1 MEKIIVGIAVF
12 ISSLIFAQNKDQNLY
27 DGVTSFDEKNYIQS
41 ESDFRISQ
49 SKNKAQKATAEY
61 NLGNSIYRQNNPGEA
76 KYKFYNS
83 IEVAKSKEEK
93 HRAYHNLGNAFML
106 EENYQDA
113 VTAYKNALRN
123 NPYDEETRYNYALAK
138 QKLKENPPQGN
149 NDKDKKG
156 GNDKNDQQNQKEN
169 QDKDKGEN
177 KDKQDKGNDKDK
189 KENDKGENEKDKQDK
204 GNDKKDKG
212 EGDDKENN
220 QKPQPKPSGANK
232 QQIENLLEAVNNAEK
247 KIQDKINAQKVKAQP
262 ATNDKDW

>member
-1 MEKIIVGIAVF
+1 MNKIITYLILL
-12 ISSLIFAQNKDQNLY
+12 ISSWVFAQNKDQNLY
-27 DGVTSFDEKNYIQS
+27 DGTVSFDDNKYIES
-41 ESDFRISQ
+41 ESNFRVSQ
-49 SKNKAQKATAEY
+49 SKNKEQKATAQY

-76 KYKFYNS
+76 KYKFYNAV
-83 IEVAKSKEEK
+83 EAAQTKEEK

-156 GNDKNDQQNQKEN
+156 GNDKNDQQNQKQN
-169 QDKDKGEN
+169 QDKDKGDN
-177 KDKQDKGNDKDK
+177 KDKQDKGKDQDK
-189 KENDKGENEKDKQDK
+189 KENDKGDNEKDKKEDGKDKEDK
-204 GNDKKDKG
+204 GKG
-212 EGDDKENN
+212 EDKEDQ

>member
-1 MEKIIVGIAVF
+1 MEKIIVGIAIL
-12 ISSLIFAQNKDQNLY
+12 ISSLVFAQNKDQKLY
-27 DGVTSFDEKNYIQS
+27 DGVVSFDKKNYIQS

-49 SKNKAQKATAEY
+49 SKNKEQKATAEY

-76 KYKFYNS
+76 KYKFYNAV
-83 IEVAKSKEEK
+83 EVAKTKEEK

-156 GNDKNDQQNQKEN
+156 GNDKNDQQNQKQN
-169 QDKDKGEN
+169 QDKDKGDN
-177 KDKQDKGNDKDK
+177 KDKQDKGKDQDK
-189 KENDKGENEKDKQDK
+189 KEDGKDKQDK
-204 GNDKKDKG
+204 GK
-212 EGDDKENN
+212 GDDKEDQ

>member
-1 MEKIIVGIAVF
+1 MEKIIVGIAIF
-12 ISSLIFAQNKDQNLY
+12 ISSLIFAQNKDQKLY
-27 DGVTSFDEKNYIQS
+27 DGVVSFDEKNYIQS
-41 ESDFRISQ
+41 ESDFRVSQ
-49 SKNKAQKATAEY
+49 SKNKEQKSTAQY
-61 NLGNSIYRQNNPGEA
+61 NLGNSIYRQNNPSEA
-76 KYKFYNS
+76 KYKFYNAV
-83 IEVAKSKEEK
+83 EAAKTKEEK

-149 NDKDKKG
+149 NNKDKKG
-156 GNDKNDQQNQKEN
+156 GNDKNDQQNQKQN
-169 QDKDKGEN
+169 QDKDKGDN

-189 KENDKGENEKDKQDK
+189 KENDKGDNEKDKQDK
-204 GNDKKDKG
+204 GNDQKDKG
-212 EGDDKENN
+212 DGEDNEDN